1 MFCRHCGAR
10 IPSGSNYCPG
20 CGARNDDSDKS
31 PEYHILMKAAERRR
45 LLAVIGVAM
54 LLGICVFGRSCLA
67 EQKSHTN
74 SSGFAK
80 EASMAE
86 QEAPSIIGVWKCEQR
101 EVTFMENGN
110 MMLGKDGIV
119 LGGGWVQ
126 YEIVDEE
133 TLYISGGDLP
143 VGMNIEYTL
152 SDGYLAL
159 KMNGGAVMFTKE

>member
-1 MFCRHCGAR
+1 MMIR
-10 IPSGSNYCPG
+10 INLQ
-20 CGARNDDSDKS
+20 K
-31 PEYHILMKAAERRR
+31 YHILMKAAERRR

-54 LLGICVFGRSCLA
+54 LLAYAYLEEA
-67 EQKSHTN
+67 AWQNKKSHTN

-86 QEAPSIIGVWKCEQR
+86 QEAPSIIGVWKCEQG

-126 YEIVDEE
+126 YEIVD
-133 TLYISGGDLP
+133 
-143 VGMNIEYTL
+143 
-152 SDGYLAL
+152 A
-159 KMNGGAVMFTKE
+159 